1 MNVVDII
8 MIVVILLS
16 SLMGI
21 IRGLTKEVFGL
32 TSWIGAGVA
41 AYLLYPIA
49 GHFTLAYIKNPTFAA
64 VAAGFVIFLVFLIFF
79 SLISHIISSYV
90 KDSALGGV
98 DRALGFGFGI
108 LRAVVLLCVI
118 ELGLSSFMPRNQ
130 YPEAMQNAR
139 FTPMIQTGSER
150 LLAILPEKWQ
160 EFVLSQ
166 QSKFIHDHAKKD
178 LEHKIEDAL
187 SGALTDAIQGAT
199 VQSHSHQNIEE
210 PRTIQPKPA
219 MDTTKAAEN
228 LAKLQAQG
236 QTEKQGYKEEQ
247 RQDLNRLIDTLK

>member
-8 MIVVILLS
+8 MIAVIGLS

-32 TSWIGAGVA
+32 VSWGGAGVA
-41 AYLLYPIA
+41 AYLLYPVA
-49 GHFTLAYIKNPTFAA
+49 GHFALAYIKNPTIAA
-64 VAAGFVIFLVFLIFF
+64 VAAGFAIFLIFLIFF
-79 SLISHIISSYV
+79 SLISHVISSYV

-108 LRAVVLLCVI
+108 FRAVMLLCFL
-118 ELGLSSFMPRNQ
+118 ELALSSFMPRNQ
-130 YPEAMQNAR
+130 YPENFQTAR

-150 LLAILPEKWQ
+150 LLAILPEKAQ

-178 LEHKIEDAL
+178 LENKIEN
-187 SGALTDAIQGAT
+187 ALTGVVTD
-199 VQSHSHQNIEE
+199 SLQNLANPDNNQANAAE
-210 PRTIQPKPA
+210 PRTIQPKAA
-219 MDTTKAAEN
+219 MDTTKAAEG
-228 LAKLQAQG
+228 LATLQAQG